1 MKLRP
6 FFSALPLSSISA
18 GVAPVFFGLNHAE
31 AAVFSNPISGSFLG
45 LVCTVVAWAGG
56 VGAVVAFVVIV
67 WSAYLFITSG
77 GNERQLSQAKQ
88 TLIYAVGG
96 FALLIVA
103 RALPLLIANMT
114 GIPGSSLPSSC
125 Q

>member
-1 MKLRP
+1 MKLQ
-6 FFSALPLSSISA
+6 FLAKSSSAVVAGTVSA
-18 GVAPVFFGLNHAE
+18 FFGLNHAG
-31 AAVFSNPISGSFLG
+31 AAVFDNPISGSFLG
-45 LVCTVVAWAGG
+45 LVCTIVAWAGG

-77 GNERQLSQAKQ
+77 GNEQQLSQAKK

-103 RALPLLIANMT
+103 RALPLLIANIT
-114 GIPGSSLPSSC
+114 GVPGSSLPSSC